1 MSKLTIAKTL
11 ILLGSWASDAD
22 HRALM
27 AADAVST
34 VRAAEKARLYRG
46 MLESIREAL
55 VANVTPLVVIRSTT
69 KRAAKAVSSDRL
81 GDTRTRSASLGAA
94 SSRTAKG
101 RSTLSAL
108 SFWALHSQA
117 VEAIRA
123 EHGERW
129 GVVAPFGHTELVT
142 VPARWLKFR
151 TERGTI
157 LTWRRDH
164 RIPGARYWPT
174 GELPCELTVT
184 PDYPRHPFQPVDRY
198 GAMRLQVCRQIRARR
213 LFYEAGSDSWEACSE
228 HARGLLVELR
238 GMKRTPRVVITPT
251 VRDAA
256 WHTAHGYV
264 WNGKDWVSG
273 VGYHAPQPFPDPA
286 DDLELAEAAD

>member
-11 ILLGSWASDAD
+11 ILIDGWASDAD

-55 VANVTPLVVIRSTT
+55 AANVVPMVIPT
-69 KRAAKAVSSDRL
+69 KRAPRKPGAKAAVL
-81 GDTRTRSASLGAA
+81 
-94 SSRTAKG
+94 TA
-101 RSTLSAL
+101 LE
-108 SFWALHSQA
+108 FWALHAGA
-117 VEAIRA
+117 VAAIKA

-129 GVVAPFGHTELVT
+129 GVVAPLGDTELVA
-142 VPARWLKFR
+142 VPACWRRFK
-151 TERGTI
+151 TERGTV
-157 LTWRRDH
+157 LQWHRDH
-164 RIPGARYWPT
+164 RMPAARFWPT
-174 GELPCELTVT
+174 GELPIELVIT

-198 GAMRLQVCRQIRARR
+198 AAMRRELGRVIRDRR
-213 LFYEAGSDSWEACSE
+213 RYYEAGSDGWEKCSE

-238 GMKRTPRVVITPT
+238 GMVRSVPIVITPT

-264 WNGKDWVSG
+264 WNGRDWVSG
-273 VGYHAPQPFPDPA
+273 VGYHAPQPFADIA
-286 DDLELAEAAD
+286 DDLQLAEAAD

>member
-46 MLESIREAL
+46 M
-55 VANVTPLVVIRSTT
+55 
-69 KRAAKAVSSDRL
+69 
-81 GDTRTRSASLGAA
+81 
-94 SSRTAKG
+94 
-101 RSTLSAL
+101 
-108 SFWALHSQA
+108 
-117 VEAIRA
+117 VEAIREAIENKTPLPAVIPAKRAARKPKA
-123 EHGERW
+123 EPLGALAFWAMHAEAVAAIKAEYGERW
-129 GVVAPFGHTELVT
+129 GVVAPYGNTELVA
-142 VPARWLKFR
+142 VPACWRRFK
-151 TERGTI
+151 TARGTI
-157 LTWRRDH
+157 LQWHRDH
-164 RIPGARYWPT
+164 RMPAARFWPT
-174 GELPCELTVT
+174 GELPASLEVT

-264 WNGKDWVSG
+264 WNGHDWVSG

>member
-55 VANVTPLVVIRSTT
+55 AANVTPLVIPA
-69 KRAAKAVSSDRL
+69 KRAPRKLGAKAAVL
-81 GDTRTRSASLGAA
+81 
-94 SSRTAKG
+94 TA
-101 RSTLSAL
+101 LE
-108 SFWALHSQA
+108 FWAMHAEA
-117 VEAIRA
+117 VAAIQD

-129 GVVAPFGHTELVT
+129 VVAPFGHTELVT

-157 LTWRRDH
+157 LTWRRDQ
-164 RIPGARYWPT
+164 RMPAAKYWPT
-174 GELPCELTVT
+174 GELPCELTIT

-251 VRDAA
+251 VRDAT